1 MLILLG
7 LLALIFAHITYKDV
21 KVRLVF
27 RRDLIALVCLRIVA
41 LAIALIAEYCFEIES
56 VLGFSVDQWGI
67 RSFVLSV
74 AMAFIIC
81 AFVQGVTYITN
92 RLTNKYGAKE
102 ESLGLGDV
110 KLYALCS
117 LFLSVEGGLIFLFLS
132 AIVGAV
138 MALYCKVIKKQKT
151 FPFAPAIVWSCF
163 AVLIVESAGLL

>member
-67 RSFVLSV
+67 CSFVLSV

-81 AFVQGVTYITN
+81 AFVQGVAYITN
-92 RLTNKYGAKE
+92 QQIWRKRRVAW
-102 ESLGLGDV
+102 LGRC
-110 KLYALCS
+110 K
-117 LFLSVEGGLIFLFLS
+117 
-132 AIVGAV
+132 AV
-138 MALYCKVIKKQKT
+138 C
-151 FPFAPAIVWSCF
+151 
-163 AVLIVESAGLL
+163 AVQFVFKR